1 MLVLEHVPAESLLAL
16 CETSREFGVL
26 AREVGAARMKH
37 APRWAARALYGIGNP
52 LHQLALAERA
62 QQICDSWS
70 DAHAEIRHCEEH
82 GRCRQLRRGVV
93 TRAQVPAPS
102 LCAAQRTAPS
112 PRSVP
117 SLTPPPPP
125 PPQLRADPTLQAG
138 EGGAGGSACDARY
151 PELLSAMA
159 FGMRAA
165 ATLAAARRAHA
176 AAEAR
181 GLADTPGFPRLHEA
195 PMFGTPE
202 FPALVR
208 LARCKNARVLVA
220 VVLHEDAGASSI
232 AAKAL
237 GQLCAAP
244 SPRALAV
251 SSLVDALLHGG
262 DHEKPQG
269 ARALQ
274 EMARRDKEA
283 IGAMLSSEA
292 IPGTTHHAAAPSPLS
307 PRTPHHAPLF

>member
-1 MLVLEHVPAESLLAL
+1 M
-16 CETSREFGVL
+16 
-26 AREVGAARMKH
+26 
-37 APRWAARALYGIGNP
+37 
-52 LHQLALAERA
+52 
-62 QQICDSWS
+62 
-70 DAHAEIRHCEEH
+70 
-82 GRCRQLRRGVV
+82 
-93 TRAQVPAPS
+93 
-102 LCAAQRTAPS
+102 
-112 PRSVP
+112 
-117 SLTPPPPP
+117 LTPASAPP

-251 SSLVDALLHGG
+251 SSLVDALLNGG

-292 IPGTTHHAAAPSPLS
+292 IPGTTQLPPPHHPSHHSPLTTH
-307 PRTPHHAPLF
+307 PFF

>member
-1 MLVLEHVPAESLLAL
+1 
-16 CETSREFGVL
+16 
-26 AREVGAARMKH
+26 
-37 APRWAARALYGIGNP
+37 
-52 LHQLALAERA
+52 
-62 QQICDSWS
+62 
-70 DAHAEIRHCEEH
+70 
-82 GRCRQLRRGVV
+82 
-93 TRAQVPAPS
+93 
-102 LCAAQRTAPS
+102 
-112 PRSVP
+112 
-117 SLTPPPPP
+117 
-125 PPQLRADPTLQAG
+125 
-138 EGGAGGSACDARY
+138 
-151 PELLSAMA
+151 MA

-292 IPGTTHHAAAPSPLS
+292 IPGTAAALSPLS

>member
-1 MLVLEHVPAESLLAL
+1 
-16 CETSREFGVL
+16 
-26 AREVGAARMKH
+26 
-37 APRWAARALYGIGNP
+37 
-52 LHQLALAERA
+52 
-62 QQICDSWS
+62 
-70 DAHAEIRHCEEH
+70 
-82 GRCRQLRRGVV
+82 
-93 TRAQVPAPS
+93 
-102 LCAAQRTAPS
+102 
-112 PRSVP
+112 
-117 SLTPPPPP
+117 
-125 PPQLRADPTLQAG
+125 
-138 EGGAGGSACDARY
+138 
-151 PELLSAMA
+151 MA

-292 IPGTTHHAAAPSPLS
+292 IPGMAAAHNPSHYAPLTTHPSPL
-307 PRTPHHAPLF
+307 TPHHAPLS

>member
-1 MLVLEHVPAESLLAL
+1 
-16 CETSREFGVL
+16 
-26 AREVGAARMKH
+26 
-37 APRWAARALYGIGNP
+37 
-52 LHQLALAERA
+52 
-62 QQICDSWS
+62 
-70 DAHAEIRHCEEH
+70 
-82 GRCRQLRRGVV
+82 
-93 TRAQVPAPS
+93 
-102 LCAAQRTAPS
+102 
-112 PRSVP
+112 
-117 SLTPPPPP
+117 
-125 PPQLRADPTLQAG
+125 
-138 EGGAGGSACDARY
+138 
-151 PELLSAMA
+151 MA

-251 SSLVDALLHGG
+251 SSLVDALLNGG

-292 IPGTTHHAAAPSPLS
+292 IPGMAAAPSPFS
-307 PRTPHHAPLF
+307 PRTPHRSPLF

>member
-1 MLVLEHVPAESLLAL
+1 
-16 CETSREFGVL
+16 
-26 AREVGAARMKH
+26 
-37 APRWAARALYGIGNP
+37 
-52 LHQLALAERA
+52 
-62 QQICDSWS
+62 
-70 DAHAEIRHCEEH
+70 
-82 GRCRQLRRGVV
+82 
-93 TRAQVPAPS
+93 
-102 LCAAQRTAPS
+102 
-112 PRSVP
+112 
-117 SLTPPPPP
+117 
-125 PPQLRADPTLQAG
+125 
-138 EGGAGGSACDARY
+138 
-151 PELLSAMA
+151 MA

-292 IPGTTHHAAAPSPLS
+292 IPGMAAVADHS

>member
-1 MLVLEHVPAESLLAL
+1 
-16 CETSREFGVL
+16 
-26 AREVGAARMKH
+26 
-37 APRWAARALYGIGNP
+37 
-52 LHQLALAERA
+52 
-62 QQICDSWS
+62 
-70 DAHAEIRHCEEH
+70 
-82 GRCRQLRRGVV
+82 
-93 TRAQVPAPS
+93 
-102 LCAAQRTAPS
+102 
-112 PRSVP
+112 
-117 SLTPPPPP
+117 
-125 PPQLRADPTLQAG
+125 
-138 EGGAGGSACDARY
+138 
-151 PELLSAMA
+151 
-159 FGMRAA
+159 
-165 ATLAAARRAHA
+165 
-176 AAEAR
+176 
-181 GLADTPGFPRLHEA
+181 
-195 PMFGTPE
+195 MFGTPE

-292 IPGTTHHAAAPSPLS
+292 IPGRPPPYHPS
-307 PRTPHHAPLF
+307 HHAPLTTHPSSDARLASPPPRSPRLAPPLGLRPLPPQRRRRPQIPCQTRPERGEGDGERGGGPRPRRPPPGATRRRPALSPARPSHSSHVPPFPFRRRVSRSPRARGRCCVRSAVTCRKCGSRGSLSRVWPRTRDAI

>member
-1 MLVLEHVPAESLLAL
+1 
-16 CETSREFGVL
+16 
-26 AREVGAARMKH
+26 
-37 APRWAARALYGIGNP
+37 
-52 LHQLALAERA
+52 
-62 QQICDSWS
+62 
-70 DAHAEIRHCEEH
+70 
-82 GRCRQLRRGVV
+82 
-93 TRAQVPAPS
+93 
-102 LCAAQRTAPS
+102 
-112 PRSVP
+112 
-117 SLTPPPPP
+117 
-125 PPQLRADPTLQAG
+125 
-138 EGGAGGSACDARY
+138 
-151 PELLSAMA
+151 
-159 FGMRAA
+159 
-165 ATLAAARRAHA
+165 
-176 AAEAR
+176 
-181 GLADTPGFPRLHEA
+181 
-195 PMFGTPE
+195 MFGTPE

-251 SSLVDALLHGG
+251 SSLVDALLNGG

-292 IPGTTHHAAAPSPLS
+292 IPGTTQLPPPHHPSHHAALTTHPSSDALLPSPPRRS
-307 PRTPHHAPLF
+307 PRLAPPLGLGPLPPQRRRRPQIPCQTRPERGEGDGERGGGPCPRRPPPGATRRRPARPPGPHALPPRSRPTSPLQASSVAVTSRSRAVLRSLSRHVPEVRQSWQPESGVATN

>member
-1 MLVLEHVPAESLLAL
+1 
-16 CETSREFGVL
+16 
-26 AREVGAARMKH
+26 
-37 APRWAARALYGIGNP
+37 
-52 LHQLALAERA
+52 
-62 QQICDSWS
+62 
-70 DAHAEIRHCEEH
+70 
-82 GRCRQLRRGVV
+82 
-93 TRAQVPAPS
+93 
-102 LCAAQRTAPS
+102 
-112 PRSVP
+112 
-117 SLTPPPPP
+117 
-125 PPQLRADPTLQAG
+125 
-138 EGGAGGSACDARY
+138 
-151 PELLSAMA
+151 MA

-251 SSLVDALLHGG
+251 SSLVDALLNGG

-292 IPGTTHHAAAPSPLS
+292 IPGTTRLPPPHHHH
-307 PRTPHHAPLF
+307 TPHHAPLF

>member
-1 MLVLEHVPAESLLAL
+1 
-16 CETSREFGVL
+16 
-26 AREVGAARMKH
+26 
-37 APRWAARALYGIGNP
+37 
-52 LHQLALAERA
+52 
-62 QQICDSWS
+62 
-70 DAHAEIRHCEEH
+70 
-82 GRCRQLRRGVV
+82 
-93 TRAQVPAPS
+93 
-102 LCAAQRTAPS
+102 
-112 PRSVP
+112 
-117 SLTPPPPP
+117 
-125 PPQLRADPTLQAG
+125 
-138 EGGAGGSACDARY
+138 
-151 PELLSAMA
+151 MA

-292 IPGTTHHAAAPSPLS
+292 IPGMAASPQPFS
-307 PRTPHHAPLF
+307 PRTPLLTPSSPPLPSSPQPSSRSSARPPTAPAATAPPPSNPLPNATRTRRRRW